1 MNSEKIFKYTLLSS
15 GILLFILAAGIMFT
29 LFQNSLPSIQEYGLG
44 FIFSPE
50 WNPTEGRENYGALPF
65 IVGTLLT
72 SLIALILTAPFS
84 FSISVFLGE
93 YYKKGIVSKVLKSL
107 VELLAGI
114 PSVVYGFWGFYA
126 VRGIILDLGLNDQG
140 YGIFTASIVLAV
152 MIIPYAS
159 SISTEVISMVPSDL
173 KEAAYAM
180 GATRFEVIRY
190 VVLSQASSGIFASL
204 ILALGRALGETMAVT
219 MVIGNRNEIPSSIF
233 DMGNTMASLIAN
245 QFGEAEGLKL
255 TALIEI
261 GLLLFI
267 ITGIVNL
274 FGRYIMKRFGPYSPS
289 KKIKMKK
296 VKKGNIKFKKG
307 IRV

>member
-1 MNSEKIFKYTLLSS
+1 MNSEKVFKISLLTS
-15 GILLFILAAGIMFT
+15 GILLFILAAGIVAT
-29 LFQNSLPSIQEYGLG
+29 LFDGAIPSIKEYGLG

-50 WNPTEGRENYGALPF
+50 WNPTEDRENYGALPF
-65 IVGTLLT
+65 IIGTLLT
-72 SLIALILTAPFS
+72 SFIALVLTAPFS

-93 YYKKGIVSKVLKSL
+93 YYKTGVISKILKSL

-126 VRGIILDLGLNDQG
+126 VRGIVIDLGLNEQG

-180 GATRFEVIRY
+180 GATRFEVIRF
-190 VVLSQASSGIFASL
+190 VVLPQASSGIFASL

-219 MVIGNRNEIPSSIF
+219 MVIGNMNEVPSSIF

-274 FGRYIMKRFGPYSPS
+274 FGRYIMKKFGPYSPS
-289 KKIKMKK
+289 RKKK
-296 VKKGNIKFKKG
+296 VKKVKEGKIKFKVG
-307 IRV
+307 IR